1 MQMKAKQASHMV
13 LNNELVLVLE
23 SLIKPRFWTGWP
35 AMSCEC
41 VNYSLLQGKTM
52 QAPPPLLL
60 KGLSFRKE
68 MLGPW

>member
-1 MQMKAKQASHMV
+1 MV

-41 VNYSLLQGKTM
+41 ANYSLLPGKTM
-52 QAPPPLLL
+52 QAPPSLLL
-60 KGLSFRKE
+60 KDLSFTEE